1 MLDSI
6 RFLLTIVE
14 CSSMIVGFSV
24 LSNSVYGYAIK
35 CLFKWSACIKVEY
48 MDEFLESLFKAF
60 FINWMSHCWVLISN
74 VLQAARVKTS
84 IKIFIKE
91 LCWHQYHRGKQ
102 NNWNQLS

>member
-14 CSSMIVGFSV
+14 CSSIIVGFSV

-35 CLFKWSACIKVEY
+35 CLFKRSACIKVEC
-48 MDEFLESLFKAF
+48 MDEFLESLFKAN
-60 FINWMSHCWVLISN
+60 NWMSYCWVLISN

-91 LCWHQYHRGKQ
+91 LCWHQHHRGK
-102 NNWNQLS
+102 